1 LEVYSSSIISPKG
14 NSGMTLLS
22 SHNDETT
29 VSFPNVGF
37 DFYYNGVNCRTT
49 IKTNGNSW
57 VGFTGST
64 EQLKINRR
72 DAGADNIYYCQET
85 VNGKPTFRIRWE
97 GHGVYSTWGTLNLVW
112 KLILFNDS
120 AMVLVIEQIPNTGT
134 NSFVNPNLRTT
145 TLTLQNNKSYA
156 FIPGQDQGK
165 SYTIQ
170 EGAYIQTNIK
180 YLMVDGNDI
189 KHWDVSSESYVKV
202 SELPLTADKFQ
213 SYGDDNYHKERTGLV
228 ASAPI
233 LKIWSPL
240 TEMPAPVVTQTIKPK
255 PVIVKMKEDILF
267 TEAYIIDIV
276 NAVVNLDNTG
286 SGIIVF
292 IVSTDSGVSW
302 KAWDGSSWALVDITN
317 MEDVKTKG
325 MTITTLQGITE
336 AQWTSLGLSDKKIR
350 LAWYMEVS
358 SSADVLR
365 WMKNNLIMH
374 FVKIDNPMEFEI
386 FLINTYEPPL
396 NLKDN
401 KSNAN
406 ETFRKELSKLRT
418 KR

>member
-1 LEVYSSSIISPKG
+1 MGVYSSTITSPKG

-22 SHNDETT
+22 SHNDDNT
-29 VSFPNVGF
+29 VSFPDIGF

-49 IKTNGNSW
+49 VKTNGNSW
-57 VGFTGST
+57 VGFTGAT

-72 DAGADNIYYCQET
+72 DAGADNIYCAQET

-97 GHGVYSTWGTLNLVW
+97 GHGVYNAWGTLDLVW
-112 KLILFNDS
+112 ELILFNDS
-120 AMVLVIEQIPNTGT
+120 AMVLVIEKIPNTGT
-134 NSFVNPNLRTT
+134 NSFVNPTLGTT
-145 TLTLQNNKSYA
+145 TLTLENNKSYA

-170 EGAYIQTNIK
+170 EGSYIQPNIK

-189 KHWDVSSESYVKV
+189 KHWDVASSSYVKV

-228 ASAPI
+228 STSPV
-233 LKIWSPL
+233 LKIWSPI

-255 PVIVKMKEDILF
+255 PVIVSMKEDILF
-267 TEAYIIDIV
+267 TEAYIVDIA
-276 NAVVNLDNTG
+276 NAAVTVDNAD

-302 KAWDGSSWALVDITN
+302 KTWNGSSWVLVDIAN

-325 MTITTLQGITE
+325 MTVTVLQGITE
-336 AQWTSLGLSDKKIR
+336 AQWTSLGLLNKKIR
-350 LAWYMEVS
+350 FAWYMEIS
-358 SSADVLR
+358 SNTDVLR
-365 WMKNNLIMH
+365 LK
-374 FVKIDNPMEFEI
+374 EI
-386 FLINTYEPPL
+386 RVNYNTV
-396 NLKDN
+396 
-401 KSNAN
+401 
-406 ETFRKELSKLRT
+406 
-418 KR
+418 